1 MTVRQDLMW
10 LVVGHR
16 TTAAI
21 ATAVELGII
30 DALGGGARTPGDVA
44 AAVGTDPD
52 ATHRLLRAL
61 SAIGVLAASDG
72 VYALTEMGSLLRTD
86 APGSLAPQALLQA
99 DPAIWAAWGHLR
111 HSIRTGDNAFS
122 SLHGK
127 DVWEHRVEHPDR
139 GRNFDALMTSL
150 TSVVAGA
157 VAATYPFRSG
167 AHVVDVGGGQ
177 GALLAAV
184 LRAHPTL
191 TGTVFDQAHV
201 VGSAPPDLAD
211 RWTSVGGSF
220 FESVP
225 SGDHLMLKSVIHD
238 WPDEESVAILRT
250 CAAAL
255 RPGGSVLLVEIV
267 LDRPGYERD
276 AAFSDLNMLVGPG
289 GRERT
294 EAEYAALFAAAGLRL
309 ARVLDTGVLHAVVEA
324 VAAG

>member
-1 MTVRQDLMW
+1 MW

-21 ATAVELGII
+21 STAVQLGIV
-30 DALGGGARTPGDVA
+30 DALGGGARTPGEVA
-44 AAVGTDPD
+44 SAVGTDPD

-61 SAIGVLAASDG
+61 SAIGVLAASDAA
-72 VYALTEMGSLLRTD
+72 YELTEMGSLLRTD

-99 DPAIWAAWGHLR
+99 DPAIWAAWGHLA
-111 HSIRTGDNAFS
+111 HSIRTGENAFS
-122 SLHGK
+122 SLHGM
-127 DVWEHRVEHPDR
+127 DVWEHRVEHPEQS
-139 GRNFDALMTSL
+139 RNFDALMTSL

-157 VAATYPFRSG
+157 VASTYPFRSG

-177 GALLAAV
+177 GALLSAV
-184 LRAHPTL
+184 LAAHPTL

-201 VGSAPPDLAD
+201 VGPAPPDLAH

-225 SGDHLMLKSVIHD
+225 SGDYLVLKSVIHD
-238 WPDEESVAILRT
+238 WPDDESVAILRT

-255 RPGGSVLLVEIV
+255 RPGGAVLLVEIV
-267 LDRPGYERD
+267 LDRPGYERE
-276 AAFSDLNMLVGPG
+276 AAFSDLNMLVAPG

-309 ARVLDTGVLHAVVEA
+309 TRVLDTGVLHAVVEA
-324 VAAG
+324 VADADAEG

>member
-111 HSIRTGDNAFS
+111 HSISTGDNAFS

-157 VAATYPFRSG
+157 VASTYPFRSG

-225 SGDHLMLKSVIHD
+225 SGDHLLLKSVIHD

-267 LDRPGYERD
+267 LDRPGYERE